1 MEKYDSYEDYM
12 ERGVGKHRPGD
23 RIERE
28 DGNTYIVCGDSFSL
42 KDTNGVYVLT
52 RTLERFSDQRSAEL
66 IYNSDIDT
74 ADSIYPEVVN
84 A

>member
-1 MEKYDSYEDYM
+1 MEKYDSYEDYL
-12 ERGVGKHRPGD
+12 ERGTGKHRPGD

-28 DGNTYIVCGDSFSL
+28 DGKTYIVCGDSHSL

-52 RTLERFSDQRSAEL
+52 RTLERFADQRSAAF
-66 IYNSDIDT
+66 YSNSDIDT
-74 ADSIYPEVVN
+74 SDSIYPEVVN